1 MKGKKNPHYREQNK
15 KNIRKEAYN
24 IYQLA
29 IIEIEAILVVTPAQ
43 LLSQQRT
50 KNKDLERIYELSKVK
65 QVLHNQTRPRT

>member
-43 LLSQQRT
+43 LLCQQR
-50 KNKDLERIYELSKVK
+50 NKDLERIYELSKVK
-65 QVLHNQTRPRT
+65 HVLPNQTRPRT